1 MQCTTHHARHDTT
14 TQLEPRTS
22 NLGRKGNFFSS
33 VVSLLAPEPDEK
45 CDAMGKNRRRGTSRL
60 KTRVDP
66 QNQLLKQVGLNEAA
80 IGRNGGWAAGLR
92 CWQTEAT

>member
-1 MQCTTHHARHDTT
+1 MRRYGE
-14 TQLEPRTS
+14 EPK
-22 NLGRKGNFFSS
+22 KGN
-33 VVSLLAPEPDEK
+33 V
-45 CDAMGKNRRRGTSRL
+45 